1 MLTSDFI
8 ETLRLQVGDLKLLTQ
23 DTFEGDGVTVAFRL
37 NERPIVESNYQ
48 VYVYS
53 GAAWNLQTETTN
65 YTIDK
70 DTGILTMVSAPAL
83 GSSSGATNDENLRID
98 YKYSFLRDSDWL
110 QIIKDCLR
118 TWKKKLFTVAT
129 NETTHNTV
137 DGQDEYDLD
146 DISTD
151 IFWVIVMEYKTSSED
166 DWHSIAE
173 MGRNWRYEPT
183 LNKIIV
189 KPAFQATTYDIR
201 YIYLSRLTVP
211 SATTDTFSAD
221 TDFHPAIQKYCQAL
235 YLERLAMA
243 KIKDTTA
250 LVKEL
255 SFHPAQTIF
264 QYAKMLRQ
272 EAMEELAL
280 VKPRYPSQAIQILQE
295 GRGR

>member
-1 MLTSDFI
+1 MTVAEFI
-8 ETLRLQVGDLKLLTQ
+8 DILRLAVGDLKLLTQ
-23 DTFEGDGVTVAFRL
+23 DTFEGDAVTVAFRL
-37 NERPIVESNYQ
+37 NERPIVEDSYQ

-53 GAAWNLQTETTN
+53 DSAWNLQTETTN

-83 GSSSGATNDENLRID
+83 GSASGATNDENLRID

-118 TWKKKLFTVAT
+118 TWKKKLFTVDT
-129 NETTHNTV
+129 NETTHNSV
-137 DGQDEYDLD
+137 VGQDEYDLD
-146 DISTD
+146 DISSS
-151 IFWVIVMEYKTSSED
+151 IFWVTAMEYKTSSED
-166 DWHSIAE
+166 DWHSVAE
-173 MGRNWRYEPT
+173 LGRNWRYEPT
-183 LNKIIV
+183 LNKVIV
-189 KPAFQATTYDIR
+189 KPAFQTANYDIR

-211 SATTDTFSAD
+211 VATADTFSVD
-221 TDFHPAIQKYCQAL
+221 TDFHPAIQKYCHAL
-235 YLERLAMA
+235 YFERLAA
-243 KIKDTTA
+243 NKIKDTTA

-280 VKPRYPSQAIQILQE
+280 VKPRFPSQAIQILQE